1 MKKYHS
7 TEKYARVWGSQS
19 VAKSWIQPRLLV
31 WTAWCFV
38 LLSNCNPNA
47 FGQGMHSP
55 ISQSHHHFPY
65 SEGEFFES
73 PRNWNPHNVKDCS
86 RFREVWQFLKMISTE
101 VPYDPAAPLLDI
113 YLRETETWSTERPK
127 QLRFTAAL
135 FIIAQKW
142 KNPNIH
148 QLMNG

>member
-1 MKKYHS
+1 
-7 TEKYARVWGSQS
+7 
-19 VAKSWIQPRLLV
+19 
-31 WTAWCFV
+31 
-38 LLSNCNPNA
+38 
-47 FGQGMHSP
+47 MHSP

-73 PRNWNPHNVKDCS
+73 QRNWNPHNVKDCS

-142 KNPNIH
+142 EKPEYPSTDEWINKTEYDEKLFPREKE
-148 QLMNG
+148 